1 MSEVLSN
8 IMIIYLITLIVS
20 IVYYLYKSDEVNFRI
35 NFELKNRG
43 LKKNK
48 GSLLDINDYMKGLIP
63 FYTVIKCN
71 KLLNDKKSLNDFID
85 SKVLSGHFKNTNSN
99 NDIYV
104 DDVSVI
110 KQPDNSLFRP
120 LSRVAFE
127 EVEPYKARRIDVLEG
142 ADEYHQ
148 EEDVIKPV
156 SASLNEQ
163 VNSEAYT
170 NVTPFMTR
178 TEEKNKDT
186 LDREELIKLSEY
198 INSMLSSDKDIEVDL
213 GDILKRVRN

>member
-48 GSLLDINDYMKGLIP
+48 GSLLDISDYMKGLIP
-63 FYTVIKCN
+63 FYTVMKCN

-120 LSRVAFE
+120 LSKVAFE

-163 VNSEAYT
+163 VNSEAYA

-178 TEEKNKDT
+178 TEEENKDT
-186 LDREELIKLSEY
+186 LDREELLKLSEY

>member
-48 GSLLDINDYMKGLIP
+48 GSLLDISDYMKGLIP

-156 SASLNEQ
+156 SVSLNEQ
-163 VNSEAYT
+163 VNSETYT

-178 TEEKNKDT
+178 TEENNKDT

>member
-163 VNSEAYT
+163 VNSETYT

>member
-48 GSLLDINDYMKGLIP
+48 GSLLDISDYMKGLIP

-178 TEEKNKDT
+178 TEENNKDT

>member
-1 MSEVLSN
+1 MGEVLSN

-48 GSLLDINDYMKGLIP
+48 GSLLDISDYMKGLIP

-163 VNSEAYT
+163 VNSEAYA

-178 TEEKNKDT
+178 TEEENKDT

>member
-48 GSLLDINDYMKGLIP
+48 GSLLDISDYMKGLIP

-110 KQPDNSLFRP
+110 KQLDNSLFRP

-163 VNSEAYT
+163 VNSETYT

>member
-48 GSLLDINDYMKGLIP
+48 GSLLDISDYMKGFIP

-163 VNSEAYT
+163 VNSETYT

>member
-48 GSLLDINDYMKGLIP
+48 GSLLDISDYMKGLIP

-163 VNSEAYT
+163 VNSVT
-170 NVTPFMTR
+170 FSNVTPFMTR

>member
-48 GSLLDINDYMKGLIP
+48 GSLLDISDYMKGLIP

-163 VNSEAYT
+163 VNSETYT

-186 LDREELIKLSEY
+186 LDREGLIKLSEY

>member
-1 MSEVLSN
+1 MSEILSN
-8 IMIIYLITLIVS
+8 IIIIYLITLIVS
-20 IVYYLYKSDEVNFRI
+20 IVYYLYKGDEVNFRI
-35 NFELKNRG
+35 NFELKDRG
-43 LKKNK
+43 LKKSK
-48 GSLLDINDYMKGLIP
+48 KSLLDISDYMKGLIP

-71 KLLNDKKSLNDFID
+71 KLLNNKKSLNDFID

-99 NDIYV
+99 NDIYTEEV
-104 DDVSVI
+104 NVV
-110 KQPDNSLFRP
+110 KQPDNSIFRP
-120 LSRVAFE
+120 LSKVAFE

-142 ADEYHQ
+142 AEEYKK
-148 EEDVIKPV
+148 EEISIKPV
-156 SASLNEQ
+156 HASLNEQ

>member
-48 GSLLDINDYMKGLIP
+48 GSLLDISDYMKGLIP

-156 SASLNEQ
+156 SVSLNEQ
-163 VNSEAYT
+163 VNSETYT

>member
-43 LKKNK
+43 FKKNK
-48 GSLLDINDYMKGLIP
+48 GSLLDISDYMKGLIP

-163 VNSEAYT
+163 VNSETYT

>member
-48 GSLLDINDYMKGLIP
+48 GSLLDISDYMKGLIP
-63 FYTVIKCN
+63 FYTVMKCN
-71 KLLNDKKSLNDFID
+71 KLLNDNKSLNDFID

-120 LSRVAFE
+120 LSKVAFE

-148 EEDVIKPV
+148 EEVIKPV

-163 VNSEAYT
+163 VNSEAYA

-178 TEEKNKDT
+178 TEEENKDT
-186 LDREELIKLSEY
+186 LDREELLKLSEY

>member
-48 GSLLDINDYMKGLIP
+48 GGLLDISDYMKGLIP

>member
-48 GSLLDINDYMKGLIP
+48 GSLLDISDYMKGLIP

-163 VNSEAYT
+163 VNSETYT

>member
-1 MSEVLSN
+1 MSEVLNN

-48 GSLLDINDYMKGLIP
+48 GSLLDISDYMKGLIP